1 MEKKALFLEK
11 GHFVVKYYEG
21 QIADFFWIIPCT
33 GTVERQNKVLLQ
45 AFNKIL
51 EDVSCELEEVLAC
64 ALHAKNG
71 LQISGGFPPNQL
83 VFEHNVNNSSA
94 LTEKL
99 PPRLSEIVRKNIN
112 ALHSARKNF
121 VQTENSENI
130 TRALRHQAR
139 TYTDE
144 IYENEI

>member
-21 QIADFFWIIPCT
+21 QIADFFWIIPCN
-33 GTVERQNKVLLQ
+33 GTVERHNKVLLQ

-71 LQISGGFPPNQL
+71 LQIL
-83 VFEHNVNNSSA
+83 
-94 LTEKL
+94 LT
-99 PPRLSEIVRKNIN
+99 S
-112 ALHSARKNF
+112 
-121 VQTENSENI
+121 
-130 TRALRHQAR
+130 
-139 TYTDE
+139 
-144 IYENEI
+144 